1 MKRTLP
7 RKCVAFFLAFI
18 ILSFSCIQLPAMAA
32 YNSNS
37 AVYDKI
43 EATLSAIAPE
53 KELYGLNDIN
63 IYSLSIGSEIPAYEV
78 VSESLKPVEIH
89 IYPIF
94 DDTSKLVLTATTAN
108 INGEIAVSLSCSF
121 VDTLSCFTPSD
132 KVAIIYDKN
141 NIYIQNEN
149 ATAQVKGISGYS
161 DMDRDDLAS
170 ISEDDISSINKA
182 TLHNVASLT
191 VNPPIQMYD
200 IGDDSVYLQ
209 VEKLKQSTSTLCWAA
224 TAVSIL
230 RYKGRI
236 DNSISDQK
244 FSELYQSYMGE
255 NWSLVG
261 QSTAFVTDFIN
272 TYFDKNE
279 GKYVFRGTDWY
290 DYESIWTSLNR
301 DNPVYGE
308 FIYPSQTTTH
318 AMVVRAMNG
327 YGWFGVMD
335 PLVKDYRTVTYTGTG
350 ATRDFVVPNEV
361 AGKTLTL
368 IKYSFRS

>member
-1 MKRTLP
+1 
-7 RKCVAFFLAFI
+7 
-18 ILSFSCIQLPAMAA
+18 MAA

-261 QSTAFVTDFIN
+261 QSTAFVTNFIN

-335 PLVKDYRTVTYTGTG
+335 PLVKDYRTGTYTGTG

>member
-1 MKRTLP
+1 
-7 RKCVAFFLAFI
+7 
-18 ILSFSCIQLPAMAA
+18 
-32 YNSNS
+32 
-37 AVYDKI
+37 
-43 EATLSAIAPE
+43 
-53 KELYGLNDIN
+53 
-63 IYSLSIGSEIPAYEV
+63 
-78 VSESLKPVEIH
+78 
-89 IYPIF
+89 
-94 DDTSKLVLTATTAN
+94 
-108 INGEIAVSLSCSF
+108 
-121 VDTLSCFTPSD
+121 
-132 KVAIIYDKN
+132 
-141 NIYIQNEN
+141 
-149 ATAQVKGISGYS
+149 
-161 DMDRDDLAS
+161 MDRDDLAS

-335 PLVKDYRTVTYTGTG
+335 PLVKDYRTGTYTGTG